1 MKEEPNREFVTS
13 TGKVIHLQPVAHRL
27 FTDTEAEVEQ
37 EFVAK
42 GKPVEPPK
50 YEVPLA
56 GGGSK
61 SWYFD
66 EETIAS
72 RTKDGTLTDEEREA
86 WAAHQECL
94 KSLKAKQNERG
105 TVMAIIE
112 GVLDEPTEDWLA
124 RMKFYGTKLP
134 ENPFDLKVRF
144 VTYELLRTPADMA
157 AFSAAT
163 MLLCAGMEVDQA
175 AIDAALESFRDSVRG
190 RIGPLLEQLAQTLAR
205 RREGELDVQPDVPE
219 GAGGGESGQVD
230 DGVRSDEQG

>member
-1 MKEEPNREFVTS
+1 MPEEPNREFVTS

-27 FTDTEAEVEQ
+27 FTDTDAEVER
-37 EFVAK
+37 EFIEK

-61 SWYFD
+61 SFYHD
-66 EETIAS
+66 EESIKTA
-72 RTKDGTLTDEEREA
+72 TDEEKEA
-86 WAAHQECL
+86 WTAHQECL
-94 KSLKAKQNERG
+94 KSLKAEQNERG
-105 TVMAIIE
+105 TIVAIVE
-112 GVLDEPTEDWLA
+112 GVLDKPTDEWLA

-134 ENPFDLKVRF
+134 DDPYDLKVRY
-144 VTYELLRTPADMA
+144 VTYEFLRTPADMA

-163 MLLCAGMEVDQA
+163 MLLCAGMEVDQT
-175 AIDAALESFRDSVRG
+175 AIEAALESFRDSVRG
-190 RIGPLLEQLAQTLAR
+190 GVGPLLAKLAQTLAR
-205 RREGELDVQPDVPE
+205 RREGELDVQPGVPE